1 MLSWGKGCVVIDLKP
16 GDERDHATWSALLD
30 LASSVDG
37 WTLIG
42 ARMVQLHAAERGL
55 TVPRTSFDADA
66 LADARDRKGTRRVS
80 RALAALEFTL
90 DPPTAF
96 GLGHVF
102 RRGNVEIDVLAP
114 DGLNTK
120 DRRITV
126 PPAYTVQVPG
136 GTQALRRS
144 ELVSVRLGRRRGTLP
159 RPDLLGAILVKARAV
174 DVDDVPDNQR
184 VDLAVLLSFV
194 DDADALRAQLRGRE
208 RSWLLKRSEMNAG
221 SAAWWQPLSADARQ
235 QGLSALRT
243 LIGSTPTRAR

>member
-1 MLSWGKGCVVIDLKP
+1 
-16 GDERDHATWSALLD
+16 
-30 LASSVDG
+30 
-37 WTLIG
+37 
-42 ARMVQLHAAERGL
+42 MVQLHAAERGL

-80 RALAALEFTL
+80 HALTAMNFTL

-120 DRRITV
+120 ERRITV

-144 ELVSVRLGRRRGTLP
+144 EFISVRLGRHRGRLP

-184 VDLAVLLSFV
+184 VDLALLLSLV
-194 DDADALRAQLRGRE
+194 DDADALGAQLRGRE
-208 RSWLLKRSEMNAG
+208 RSWLIKRSEMNAG

-235 QGLSALRT
+235 QGLSRFA
-243 LIGSTPTRAR
+243 S

>member
-1 MLSWGKGCVVIDLKP
+1 MLSWRKGCVVIDLKP
-16 GDERDHATWSALLD
+16 GDERDRATWSALLD
-30 LASSVDG
+30 LASSTDG

-80 RALAALEFTL
+80 HALTALNFTL
-90 DPPTAF
+90 DRPTAF

-120 DRRITV
+120 ERRITV

-144 ELVSVRLGRRRGTLP
+144 EFISVRLGRRRGRLP
-159 RPDLLGAILVKARAV
+159 RPDLLGASSSRHAR
-174 DVDDVPDNQR
+174 
-184 VDLAVLLSFV
+184 
-194 DDADALRAQLRGRE
+194 
-208 RSWLLKRSEMNAG
+208 
-221 SAAWWQPLSADARQ
+221 
-235 QGLSALRT
+235 
-243 LIGSTPTRAR
+243 ST